1 MAEIK
6 ADIALDHRLTIAE
19 VTDISAQKPD
29 PKIRV
34 ASLDIFRG
42 LTVAVC
48 IHVSLK
54 ILKLFTLFSSLMFL
68 ALDMVVLFNHLKF

>member
-1 MAEIK
+1 MPEIK
-6 ADIALDHRLTIAE
+6 ADIASDHRLTIAD
-19 VTDISAQKPD
+19 VSDISAQKPD

-54 ILKLFTLFSSLMFL
+54 IYELFTLCFQ
-68 ALDMVVLFNHLKF
+68 V

>member
-34 ASLDIFRG
+34 ASLDIYRG

-54 ILKLFTLFSSLMFL
+54 ILKTIYSVFKF
-68 ALDMVVLFNHLKF
+68 VVLSSRYGCFMLII